1 MDKPSS
7 NVKAEKNTMDIKR
20 DMLSKE
26 PVGENLISEML
37 SGLGAKD
44 IDAVEWLKKQGITVE
59 EVSA

>member
-1 MDKPSS
+1 
-7 NVKAEKNTMDIKR
+7 MDIKR